1 VNLLTTTGVFLP
13 TLAIIGMQWGDEGK
27 GKITDYLAEG
37 ADMVVRYQ
45 GGANAGHTI
54 KVGDEVIALHLLP
67 SGMVRSGV
75 TSVIANGVV
84 VDCEAMGKEI
94 EGLRRTGRS
103 ADGLMIS
110 DRANV
115 VLPYHRAFDGAE
127 ERARGSRGVGTTGRG
142 IGPCYSDKVAR
153 SGIRMGDLL
162 EESYLRERL
171 ETILPMKERLA
182 DSLGEPLGIDREE
195 LVGKLLEYGR
205 TYRDR
210 IVDTSV
216 LIHEA
221 IRAGKNVMFEG
232 AQGTML
238 DIDNGTYPYVT
249 SSNCTSAAICTG
261 AGVPPSMVEQVVG
274 VAKAYTTRVGAGPFP
289 TELKD
294 EIGQRLLHQGEEFG
308 TTTGRE
314 RRCGW
319 LDLVVLRH
327 AARLNG
333 LTSLAITKLDV
344 LNDIDRIKVC
354 VAYDIDGERVEN
366 FPGSVSRLMR
376 VKPIY
381 KELDGW
387 SSWSEETAEL
397 CRQGVEAL
405 PRAMRD
411 YIAYIEREVGVK
423 ADILSV
429 GKRREETIDLRPD
442 RWTA

>member
-1 VNLLTTTGVFLP
+1 
-13 TLAIIGMQWGDEGK
+13 
-27 GKITDYLAEG
+27 
-37 ADMVVRYQ
+37 MVVRYQ

-67 SGMVRSGV
+67 SGMIRSGV
-75 TSVIANGVV
+75 TSVIGNGVV

-94 EGLRRTGRS
+94 EGLIRSGRS
-103 ADGLMIS
+103 AEGLMIS

-127 ERARGSRGVGTTGRG
+127 ERVRGTKGVGTTGRG

-162 EESYLRERL
+162 DESYLRERL
-171 ETILPMKERLA
+171 ETILPMKDRLA
-182 DSLGEPLGIDREE
+182 DSLGEPLAIDREE
-195 LVGKLLEYGR
+195 LIEKLLGYGR
-205 TYRDR
+205 IYRDK

-216 LIHEA
+216 LIYDS
-221 IRAGKNVMFEG
+221 IRAGRKVMFEG

-294 EIGQRLLHQGEEFG
+294 EVGQRLLHQGEEFG

-327 AARLNG
+327 ATRLNG

-344 LNDIDRIKVC
+344 LNDIDPIKVC
-354 VAYDIDGERVEN
+354 VAYDIDGERIEN

-376 VKPIY
+376 AKPIY
-381 KELDGW
+381 EELEGW
-387 SSWSEETAEL
+387 SSWSEETAKL
-397 CRQGVEAL
+397 CRQGVGAL

-411 YIAYIEREVGVK
+411 YIAYVEKSVDVG
-423 ADILSV
+423 ADIISL

-442 RWTA
+442 RWSA

>member
-1 VNLLTTTGVFLP
+1 
-13 TLAIIGMQWGDEGK
+13 
-27 GKITDYLAEG
+27 
-37 ADMVVRYQ
+37 MVVRYQ

-75 TSVIANGVV
+75 TSVIGNGVV

-94 EGLRRTGRS
+94 EGLIRTGRS

-110 DRANV
+110 DRANI

-127 ERARGSRGVGTTGRG
+127 ERVRGSKGVGTTGRG
-142 IGPCYSDKVAR
+142 IGPCYSDKIAR

-162 EESYLRERL
+162 DESYLRERL
-171 ETILPMKERLA
+171 DTILPMKERLA
-182 DSLGEPLGIDREE
+182 ESLGEPLGIDREE
-195 LVGKLLEYGR
+195 LIKKLLGYGR
-205 TYRDR
+205 TYRNR

-216 LIHEA
+216 LIHGS
-221 IRAGKNVMFEG
+221 IKAGKKVMFEG

-261 AGVPPSMVEQVVG
+261 AGIPPSMVEQVVG

-294 EIGQRLLHQGEEFG
+294 EIGHRLLHQGEEFG

-319 LDLVVLRH
+319 LDMVVLRH

-333 LTSLAITKLDV
+333 LSALAITKLDV
-344 LNDIDRIKVC
+344 LNDIDPIKVC

-366 FPGSVSRLMR
+366 FPGNASRLMR
-376 VKPIY
+376 AKPIY
-381 KELDGW
+381 EELEGW
-387 SSWSEETAEL
+387 GSWSEETAKL
-397 CRQGVEAL
+397 CRQGVEVL

-411 YIAYIEREVGVK
+411 YVAFIEKSVGVK
-423 ADILSV
+423 ADIISL
-429 GKRREETIDLRPD
+429 GKRREETIDLHPD
-442 RWTA
+442 RWSA

>member
-1 VNLLTTTGVFLP
+1 
-13 TLAIIGMQWGDEGK
+13 
-27 GKITDYLAEG
+27 
-37 ADMVVRYQ
+37 MVVRYQ

-75 TSVIANGVV
+75 TSVIGNGVV

-94 EGLRRTGRS
+94 EGLIRTGRS

-110 DRANV
+110 DRANI

-127 ERARGSRGVGTTGRG
+127 ERVRGSKGVGTTGRG
-142 IGPCYSDKVAR
+142 IGPCYSDKIAR

-162 EESYLRERL
+162 DESYLRERL
-171 ETILPMKERLA
+171 DTILPMKERLA
-182 DSLGEPLGIDREE
+182 ESLGEPLGIDREE
-195 LVGKLLEYGR
+195 LIKKLLGYGR
-205 TYRDR
+205 TYRNR

-216 LIHEA
+216 LIHDS
-221 IRAGKNVMFEG
+221 IKAGKKVMFEG

-261 AGVPPSMVEQVVG
+261 AGIPPSMVEQVVG

-294 EIGQRLLHQGEEFG
+294 EIGHRLLHQGEEFG

-319 LDLVVLRH
+319 LDMVVLRH

-333 LTSLAITKLDV
+333 LSSLAITKLDV
-344 LNDIDRIKVC
+344 LNDIDPIKVC

-366 FPGSVSRLMR
+366 FPGNASRLMR
-376 VKPIY
+376 AKPIY
-381 KELDGW
+381 EELEGW
-387 SSWSEETAEL
+387 GSWSEETAKL
-397 CRQGVEAL
+397 CRQGVEVL

-411 YIAYIEREVGVK
+411 YVAFIEKSVGVK
-423 ADILSV
+423 ADIISL
-429 GKRREETIDLRPD
+429 GKRREETIDLHPD
-442 RWTA
+442 RWSA

>member
-1 VNLLTTTGVFLP
+1 MSNVVIVGV
-13 TLAIIGMQWGDEGK
+13 QWGDEGK
-27 GKITDYLAEG
+27 GKFVDLLAQEIDY
-37 ADMVVRYQ
+37 VVRFQ
-45 GGANAGHTI
+45 GGNNAGHT
-54 KVGDEVIALHLLP
+54 VIVDGKKAALHLVP
-67 SGMVRSGV
+67 SGILHEGK
-75 TSVIANGVV
+75 ICLIGNGVV
-84 VDCEAMGKEI
+84 LDPVVFVEELDTLIGQGVDVSPNRLK
-94 EGLRRTGRS
+94 
-103 ADGLMIS
+103 IS
-110 DRANV
+110 SKTH
-115 VLPYHRAFDGAE
+115 LIMPYHKVLDK
-127 ERARGSRGVGTTGRG
+127 ARENKLEKGQKIGTTGRG

-381 KELDGW
+381 EELDGW

-397 CRQGVEAL
+397 CRRGVEAL

>member
-1 VNLLTTTGVFLP
+1 MP
-13 TLAIIGMQWGDEGK
+13 TLAIIGTQWGDEGK

-54 KVGDEVIALHLLP
+54 KVGEEVIALHLLP

-75 TSVIANGVV
+75 TSVIGNGVV

-94 EGLRRTGRS
+94 EGLLRSGRS
-103 ADGLMIS
+103 ADGLRIS

-127 ERARGSRGVGTTGRG
+127 ERVRGNKGVGTTGRG
-142 IGPCYSDKVAR
+142 IGPCYSDKMAR

-162 EESYLRERL
+162 DEAYLKERL
-171 ETILPMKERLA
+171 NTILPMKERLA
-182 DSLGEPLGIDREE
+182 ESLGQPLGIDREG
-195 LVGKLLEYGR
+195 LAATLLEYGR
-205 TYRDR
+205 RYRDN

-216 LIHEA
+216 LIYEH
-221 IRAGKNVMFEG
+221 IKAGGKVMFEG

-249 SSNCTSAAICTG
+249 SSNCTSAAICSG

-274 VAKAYTTRVGAGPFP
+274 VVKAYTTRVGAGPFP

-294 EIGQRLLHQGEEFG
+294 ETGKRLLHQGEEFG

-327 AARLNG
+327 AVRLNG

-344 LNDIDRIKVC
+344 LNGIGPIKVC
-354 VAYDIDGERVEN
+354 VAYDIDGERVED
-366 FPGSVSRLMR
+366 FPASISRLER
-376 VKPIY
+376 AKPIY
-381 KELDGW
+381 EERKGW
-387 SSWSEETAEL
+387 GSWSEDTAAL
-397 CRQGVEAL
+397 CRKGVTAL
-405 PRAMRD
+405 PEAMRD
-411 YIAYIEREVGVK
+411 YIAYIEKSVGVK

-442 RWTA
+442 RWSPA

>member
-1 VNLLTTTGVFLP
+1 
-13 TLAIIGMQWGDEGK
+13 
-27 GKITDYLAEG
+27 
-37 ADMVVRYQ
+37 MVVRYQ

-94 EGLRRTGRS
+94 EGLIRTGRS

-110 DRANV
+110 DRANI

-127 ERARGSRGVGTTGRG
+127 ERVRGSKGVGTTGRG
-142 IGPCYSDKVAR
+142 IGPCYSDKIAR

-162 EESYLRERL
+162 DEDYLRERL
-171 ETILPMKERLA
+171 DTILPLKERLA
-182 DSLGEPLGIDREE
+182 ESLGEPLGIDREE
-195 LVGKLLEYGR
+195 LIKKLLGYGR
-205 TYRDR
+205 TYRNK

-216 LIHEA
+216 LIHDS
-221 IRAGKNVMFEG
+221 IKAGKKVMFEG

-261 AGVPPSMVEQVVG
+261 AGIPPSMVEQVVG

-294 EIGQRLLHQGEEFG
+294 EIGHRLLHQGEEFG

-319 LDLVVLRH
+319 LDMVVLRH

-333 LTSLAITKLDV
+333 LSSLAITKLDV
-344 LNDIDRIKVC
+344 LNDIDPIKVC

-366 FPGSVSRLMR
+366 FPGNASRLMR
-376 VKPIY
+376 AKPIY
-381 KELDGW
+381 EELEGW
-387 SSWSEETAEL
+387 GSWSEETAKL
-397 CRQGVEAL
+397 CRQGVEVL

-411 YIAYIEREVGVK
+411 YVAFIEKSVGVK
-423 ADILSV
+423 ADIISL

-442 RWTA
+442 RWST

>member
-1 VNLLTTTGVFLP
+1 
-13 TLAIIGMQWGDEGK
+13 MQWGDEGK

-84 VDCEAMGKEI
+84 VDCETMGKEI
-94 EGLRRTGRS
+94 EGLIRTGRS
-103 ADGLMIS
+103 ADGLVIS
-110 DRANV
+110 DRANI

-127 ERARGSRGVGTTGRG
+127 ERVRGSKGVGTTGRG
-142 IGPCYSDKVAR
+142 IGPCYSDKIAR

-162 EESYLRERL
+162 DESYLRERL
-171 ETILPMKERLA
+171 DTILPMKERLA
-182 DSLGEPLGIDREE
+182 ESLGEPLGIDREE
-195 LVGKLLEYGR
+195 LIRKLLGYGR
-205 TYRDR
+205 TYRNR

-216 LIHEA
+216 LIHDS
-221 IRAGKNVMFEG
+221 IKAGKKVMFEG

-261 AGVPPSMVEQVVG
+261 AGIPPSMVEQVVG

-294 EIGQRLLHQGEEFG
+294 EIGHRLLHQGEEFG

-319 LDLVVLRH
+319 LDMVVLRH
-327 AARLNG
+327 AVRLNG
-333 LTSLAITKLDV
+333 PSSLAITKLDV
-344 LNDIDRIKVC
+344 LNDIDPIKVC
-354 VAYDIDGERVEN
+354 VAYDIDGERVED
-366 FPGSVSRLMR
+366 FPGSASRSMR
-376 VKPIY
+376 AKPIY
-381 KELDGW
+381 EELEGW
-387 SSWSEETAEL
+387 GSWSEETAKL
-397 CRQGVEAL
+397 CRQGVEVL

-411 YIAYIEREVGVK
+411 YIAFIEKGVGVK
-423 ADILSV
+423 AGIISL
-429 GKRREETIDLRPD
+429 GKRRGETIDLRPD
-442 RWTA
+442 RWSA

>member
-1 VNLLTTTGVFLP
+1 
-13 TLAIIGMQWGDEGK
+13 
-27 GKITDYLAEG
+27 
-37 ADMVVRYQ
+37 MVVRYQ

-75 TSVIANGVV
+75 TSVIGNGVV

-94 EGLRRTGRS
+94 EGLIRTGRS
-103 ADGLMIS
+103 AEGLMIS
-110 DRANV
+110 DRANI

-127 ERARGSRGVGTTGRG
+127 ERVRGSKGVGTTGRG
-142 IGPCYSDKVAR
+142 IGPCYSDKIAR

-162 EESYLRERL
+162 DESYLRERL
-171 ETILPMKERLA
+171 DTILPMKERLA
-182 DSLGEPLGIDREE
+182 ESLGEPLGIDREE
-195 LVGKLLEYGR
+195 LIKKLLGYGR
-205 TYRDR
+205 TYRNR

-216 LIHEA
+216 LIHDS
-221 IRAGKNVMFEG
+221 IKAGKKVMFEG

-261 AGVPPSMVEQVVG
+261 AGIPPSMVEQVVG

-294 EIGQRLLHQGEEFG
+294 EIGHRLLHQGEEFG

-319 LDLVVLRH
+319 LDMVVLRH

-333 LTSLAITKLDV
+333 LSALAITKLDV
-344 LNDIDRIKVC
+344 LNDIDPIKVC

-366 FPGSVSRLMR
+366 FPGNASRLMR
-376 VKPIY
+376 AKPIY
-381 KELDGW
+381 EELEGW
-387 SSWSEETAEL
+387 GSWSEETAKL
-397 CRQGVEAL
+397 CRQGVEVL

-411 YIAYIEREVGVK
+411 YVAFIEKSVGVK
-423 ADILSV
+423 ADIISL

-442 RWTA
+442 RWSA

>member
-1 VNLLTTTGVFLP
+1 
-13 TLAIIGMQWGDEGK
+13 M
-27 GKITDYLAEG
+27 
-37 ADMVVRYQ
+37 
-45 GGANAGHTI
+45 
-54 KVGDEVIALHLLP
+54 
-67 SGMVRSGV
+67 
-75 TSVIANGVV
+75 
-84 VDCEAMGKEI
+84 
-94 EGLRRTGRS
+94 
-103 ADGLMIS
+103 
-110 DRANV
+110 
-115 VLPYHRAFDGAE
+115 
-127 ERARGSRGVGTTGRG
+127 
-142 IGPCYSDKVAR
+142 
-153 SGIRMGDLL
+153 

>member
-1 VNLLTTTGVFLP
+1 
-13 TLAIIGMQWGDEGK
+13 
-27 GKITDYLAEG
+27 
-37 ADMVVRYQ
+37 MVVRYQ

-75 TSVIANGVV
+75 TSVIGNGVV

-94 EGLRRTGRS
+94 EGLIRTGRS

-110 DRANV
+110 DRANI

-127 ERARGSRGVGTTGRG
+127 ERVRGSKGVGTTGRG
-142 IGPCYSDKVAR
+142 IGPCYSDKIAR

-162 EESYLRERL
+162 DESYLRERL
-171 ETILPMKERLA
+171 DTILPMKERLA
-182 DSLGEPLGIDREE
+182 ESLGEPLGIDREE
-195 LVGKLLEYGR
+195 LIKKLLGYGR
-205 TYRDR
+205 TYRNR

-216 LIHEA
+216 LIHDS
-221 IRAGKNVMFEG
+221 IKAGKKVMFEG

-261 AGVPPSMVEQVVG
+261 AGIPPSMVEQVVG

-294 EIGQRLLHQGEEFG
+294 EIGHRLLHQGEEFG

-319 LDLVVLRH
+319 LDMVVLRH
-327 AARLNG
+327 AVRLNG
-333 LTSLAITKLDV
+333 LSALAITKLDV
-344 LNDIDRIKVC
+344 LNDIDPIKVC

-366 FPGSVSRLMR
+366 FPGNASRLMR
-376 VKPIY
+376 AKPIY
-381 KELDGW
+381 EELEGW
-387 SSWSEETAEL
+387 GSWSEETAKL
-397 CRQGVEAL
+397 CRQGVEVL

-411 YIAYIEREVGVK
+411 YIAFIEKGVGVK
-423 ADILSV
+423 AGIISL

-442 RWTA
+442 RWSA

>member
-1 VNLLTTTGVFLP
+1 
-13 TLAIIGMQWGDEGK
+13 
-27 GKITDYLAEG
+27 
-37 ADMVVRYQ
+37 MVVRYQ

-75 TSVIANGVV
+75 TSVIGNGVV
-84 VDCEAMGKEI
+84 VDCEAMSKEI
-94 EGLRRTGRS
+94 EGLVRTGRS
-103 ADGLMIS
+103 ADGLRIS
-110 DRANV
+110 DRANI
-115 VLPYHRAFDGAE
+115 VLPYHRALDGAE
-127 ERARGSRGVGTTGRG
+127 ERVRGSKGVGTTGRG
-142 IGPCYSDKVAR
+142 IGPCCSDKVAR

-162 EESYLRERL
+162 DETYLRERID
-171 ETILPMKERLA
+171 TILPMKERLA
-182 DSLGEPLGIDREE
+182 ESLGEPLDIDREE
-195 LVGKLLEYGR
+195 LVRKLLGYGK
-205 TYRDR
+205 TYRNK

-216 LIHEA
+216 LIYDT
-221 IRAGKNVMFEG
+221 IKAGRNVMFEG

-274 VAKAYTTRVGAGPFP
+274 VAKAYTTRVGGGPFP
-289 TELKD
+289 TELND
-294 EIGQRLLHQGEEFG
+294 EIGRKLLHQGEEFG

-327 AARLNG
+327 ATRLSG
-333 LTSLAITKLDV
+333 PTSLAITKLDV
-344 LNDIDRIKVC
+344 LNDIGPIKVC

-366 FPGSVSRLMR
+366 FPGSISRLMR
-376 VKPIY
+376 IKPIY
-381 KELDGW
+381 EELEGW
-387 SSWSEETAEL
+387 SSWSEKTAEL
-397 CRQGVEAL
+397 CRQGLDAM

-411 YIAYIEREVGVK
+411 YIAFIEKNVGVK
-423 ADILSV
+423 ADIISV

-442 RWTA
+442 RWSA

>member
-1 VNLLTTTGVFLP
+1 
-13 TLAIIGMQWGDEGK
+13 
-27 GKITDYLAEG
+27 
-37 ADMVVRYQ
+37 MVVRYQ

-75 TSVIANGVV
+75 TSVIGNGVV

-94 EGLRRTGRS
+94 EGLIRTGRS

-110 DRANV
+110 DRANI

-127 ERARGSRGVGTTGRG
+127 ERVRGSKGVGTTGRG
-142 IGPCYSDKVAR
+142 IGPCYSDKIAR

-162 EESYLRERL
+162 DESYLRERL
-171 ETILPMKERLA
+171 DTILPMKERLA
-182 DSLGEPLGIDREE
+182 ESLGEPLGIDREE
-195 LVGKLLEYGR
+195 LIKKLLGYGR
-205 TYRDR
+205 TYRNR

-216 LIHEA
+216 LIHDS
-221 IRAGKNVMFEG
+221 IKAGKKVMFEG

-261 AGVPPSMVEQVVG
+261 AGIPPSMVEQVVG

-294 EIGQRLLHQGEEFG
+294 EIGHRLLHQGEEFG

-319 LDLVVLRH
+319 LDMVVLRH

-333 LTSLAITKLDV
+333 LSALAITKLDV
-344 LNDIDRIKVC
+344 LNDIDPIKVC

-366 FPGSVSRLMR
+366 FPGNASRLMR
-376 VKPIY
+376 AKPIY
-381 KELDGW
+381 EELEGW
-387 SSWSEETAEL
+387 GSWSEETAKL
-397 CRQGVEAL
+397 CRQGVEVL

-411 YIAYIEREVGVK
+411 YVAFIEKSVGVK
-423 ADILSV
+423 ADIISL

-442 RWTA
+442 RWSA

>member
-1 VNLLTTTGVFLP
+1 
-13 TLAIIGMQWGDEGK
+13 
-27 GKITDYLAEG
+27 
-37 ADMVVRYQ
+37 MVVRYQ

-75 TSVIANGVV
+75 TSVIGNGVV

-94 EGLRRTGRS
+94 EGLIRTGRS

-110 DRANV
+110 DRANI

-127 ERARGSRGVGTTGRG
+127 ERVRGSKGVGTTGRG
-142 IGPCYSDKVAR
+142 IGPCYSDKIAR

-162 EESYLRERL
+162 DESYLRERL
-171 ETILPMKERLA
+171 DTILPMKERLA
-182 DSLGEPLGIDREE
+182 ESLGEPLGIDREE
-195 LVGKLLEYGR
+195 LIKKLLGYGR
-205 TYRDR
+205 TYRNR

-216 LIHEA
+216 LIHGS
-221 IRAGKNVMFEG
+221 IKAGKKVMFEG

-261 AGVPPSMVEQVVG
+261 AGIPPSMVEQVVG

-294 EIGQRLLHQGEEFG
+294 EIGHRLLHQGEEFG

-319 LDLVVLRH
+319 LDMVVLRH

-333 LTSLAITKLDV
+333 LSALAITKLDV
-344 LNDIDRIKVC
+344 LNDIDPIKVC

-366 FPGSVSRLMR
+366 FPGNASRLMR
-376 VKPIY
+376 AKPIY
-381 KELDGW
+381 EELEGW
-387 SSWSEETAEL
+387 GSWSEETAKL
-397 CRQGVEAL
+397 CRQGVEVL

-411 YIAYIEREVGVK
+411 YVAFIEKSVGVK
-423 ADILSV
+423 ADIISL

-442 RWTA
+442 RWSA